1 MARWVFL
8 CHKVA
13 QNVTVCHTTVTYLL
27 EAPAPVR
34 AYLSGLLC
42 PHCDTFP
49 RTRPSYT
56 RTRTRVHTHERYRGG
71 VLSEKCHS
79 SIYNKYIK
87 YILTLEERERK
98 ICHIVCHRNVTV
110 CHNSVTSLLL
120 DFVLTIINLIW

>member
-34 AYLSGLLC
+34 AYSDGLLS
-42 PHCDTFP
+42 PHCDIFP

-56 RTRTRVHTHERYRGG
+56 RTHTRTHTYERYVGG
-71 VLSEKCHS
+71 AFWKKCHKY
-79 SIYNKYIK
+79 IYNKYIK
-87 YILTLEERERK
+87 YSLTLEERERNNVTV
-98 ICHIVCHRNVTV
+98 VCHRNVTV
-110 CHNSVTSLLL
+110 CLNSVTPLLL
-120 DFVLTIINLIW
+120 GFVLTIINLIW

>member
-13 QNVTVCHTTVTYLL
+13 QNVTMCHTTVTYRL

-34 AYLSGLLC
+34 AYLSVLLS
-42 PHCDTFP
+42 PHCDSFR

-56 RTRTRVHTHERYRGG
+56 RTHTRIHTYERYRGG
-71 VLSEKCHS
+71 AFFGKCHS

-87 YILTLEERERK
+87 YILTLEEREREY
-98 ICHIVCHRNVTV
+98 VTGGSHRNVTV
-110 CHNSVTSLLL
+110 CHNSVTMLLL
-120 DFVLTIINLIW
+120 GFVLTIINLIW